1 MGISSPIKKFYSI
14 EEYLAIEEETQHKH
28 EFVFG
33 EIFDMA
39 GTTGLHNL
47 LVLRL
52 SSLLDNLIEAKN
64 GKCLVFAENVKLELI
79 KNQYYVYPDVMLICD
94 ERDNPNK
101 SLMYYPSLIIE
112 VLSNSTKDYDRG
124 TKWAYYKTL
133 RTLQYYM
140 LVSQYEHSVEVYEK
154 INDFK
159 WIYTIYEG
167 LEQEIGLDKLEITIN
182 TSQIY
187 KNLKLW
193 AELANDTT
201 N

>member
-1 MGISSPIKKFYSI
+1 MGIASPIKKLYSI

-39 GTTGLHNL
+39 GTTDTHNL
-47 LVLRL
+47 LVQKFSNLL
-52 SSLLDNLIEAKN
+52 SNILDDKQSSC
-64 GKCLVFAENVKLELI
+64 KVFTENVKLELL

-94 ERDNPNK
+94 SRDEDNRIIK
-101 SLMYYPSLIIE
+101 KYPSLIIE
-112 VLSNSTKDYDRG
+112 VLSDSTQAYDRG
-124 TKWAYYKTL
+124 TKWLYYKTL

-140 LVSQYEHSVEVYEK
+140 LVSQYEHIVEVYERV
-154 INDFK
+154 NDFQ
-159 WIYTIYEG
+159 WVYTTYEG
-167 LEQEIGLDKLEITIN
+167 LEQEIALTKLEITIN

-193 AELANDTT
+193 AA
-201 N
+201 